1 MPKTAQKTARPKK
14 AAPRK
19 AISRPKSAAVR
30 PALKPTRIKLL
41 SPVPSD
47 IDIAQAGK
55 LKTILQIADEIGLKP
70 GELELYGPY
79 KAKVHLDVRDRLAR
93 RKNGKY
99 VVVTAVTPTPLGE
112 GKTTTTVGLS

>member
-1 MPKTAQKTARPKK
+1 MPKTAEKTTRPKK
-14 AAPRK
+14 PARRAVTGSRK
-19 AISRPKSAAVR
+19 TAVARPS
-30 PALKPTRIKLL
+30 LKPTRLKLL

-47 IDIAQAGK
+47 IDIAQAGR
-55 LKTILQIADEIGLKP
+55 LKTILQIAEEIGLKP

-99 VVVTAVTPTPLGE
+99 VVVTAVTPTPLG
-112 GKTTTTVGLS
+112 

>member
-1 MPKTAQKTARPKK
+1 MPKTAKKSARPKK
-14 AAPRK
+14 AAQRK
-19 AISRPKSAAVR
+19 VVSRPKAAVAR
-30 PALKPTRIKLL
+30 QVLKPTRLKLL

-55 LKTILQIADEIGLKP
+55 LKTILQIAEENGLKP

-93 RKNGKY
+93 RPS
-99 VVVTAVTPTPLGE
+99 T
-112 GKTTTTVGLS
+112 SCCWR

>member
-1 MPKTAQKTARPKK
+1 MPKTAKKTTRPKK

-19 AISRPKSAAVR
+19 LTSSRKTAAAR
-30 PALKPTRIKLL
+30 PSLKPTRLKLL

-70 GELELYGPY
+70 SELELYGQY
-79 KAKVHLDVRDRLAR
+79 KAKVHLNVRDRLAR
-93 RKNGKY
+93 RKNGKN
-99 VVVTAVTPTPLGE
+99 VVGR
-112 GKTTTTVGLS
+112 

>member
-1 MPKTAQKTARPKK
+1 MPKTAKKAARPKK
-14 AAPRK
+14 SAPRRVTR
-19 AISRPKSAAVR
+19 SRKTAPAK

-55 LKTILQIADEIGLKP
+55 LKTILQIAEEVGLKP

-99 VVVTAVTPTPLGE
+99 VVAVSYTHLTLPT
-112 GKTTTTVGLS
+112 SD